1 MDTCKVE
8 PLGATAKTKPI
19 RTEDNPRLAF
29 LSPEKNDVIHS
40 TQKPWN
46 VASRYMN
53 GISSTVSTSSTP
65 RRFSSPIGSHSHT
78 TPAPWVP
85 MPKRSQSAE
94 RRRAGTP
101 SSNISARPS
110 LSRPSTPSS
119 PSSRSATPVRD
130 VVTEVHNTA
139 RQLPNNKA
147 LDGLWPSIRSLSS
160 SFQSESLAVSVSKRE
175 KLVAKSSSVK
185 SINSPSNVVSERK
198 RTPLRGRN
206 TSNQLENLTPRE
218 NSNTKVIDRHRWPSM
233 MGGRLSAN
241 GSVDLSDKVSRSA
254 RRVASQRISSNKTD
268 LTSSSA
274 SRHPEISLSNAAEQ
288 SFNDEGGRLEQNGKP
303 FVNSPSQ
310 GTMRSS
316 SMTHSTSTQ
325 SSSIPSLWRP
335 SSPRTQSAVNP
346 GSRHSSLSS
355 TRSSI
360 IPGLLCPSSPSK
372 VLSTS
377 TSRSML
383 SPLRMRASTPVS
395 LSSNVTNTLGG
406 TSSIF
411 KCKSYGQREKLGASD
426 IEDAHQLKLLYST
439 SLQWRFINAQTN
451 ETLSIQRTG
460 TENVLR
466 SVWNSISILRN
477 SVLMKRI
484 DVQQL
489 QQEMKLGV
497 ILMGQMMSL
506 EQWAALEKEHCS
518 YLSVAIEALNTSIL
532 RLPVMEGA
540 KADVIDMKNAVSS
553 AVDMLHAIGS
563 SIFRLLSKIE
573 CTKSQLSELDA
584 VTAKEKFMLD
594 ECRELLTSAAAIQVE
609 ESSLRAQL
617 MLLRNDARNLNQTV
631 RWS

>member
-19 RTEDNPRLAF
+19 RTEDNPRPAF
-29 LSPEKNDVIHS
+29 FSPEKNDAIQS
-40 TQKPWN
+40 TRKPRN
-46 VASRYMN
+46 VASKYMN
-53 GISSTVSTSSTP
+53 GISSTVSTSNTP
-65 RRFSSPIGSHSHT
+65 RRFSSPIASHSHT
-78 TPAPWVP
+78 IPAPWVP

-94 RRRAGTP
+94 RRRPGSP
-101 SSNISARPS
+101 SSKISARPS
-110 LSRPSTPSS
+110 PSRPSTPSS

-130 VVTEVHNTA
+130 VVTEFHNTT

-160 SFQSESLAVSVSKRE
+160 SFQSESLAISVSKRE

-206 TSNQLENLTPRE
+206 TSDQLENLTPRE

-274 SRHPEISLSNAAEQ
+274 SRHPQISLSNAAEQ
-288 SFNDEGGRLEQNGKP
+288 LFDDEGGRLEQNVKP
-303 FVNSPSQ
+303 VVNSSSQ
-310 GTMRSS
+310 ATMRSS
-316 SMTHSTSTQ
+316 SAKRSTSTQ

-335 SSPRTQSAVNP
+335 SSASTLSAVNP
-346 GSRHSSLSS
+346 GLRHSSLSS

-360 IPGLLCPSSPSK
+360 IPGLLRPSSPSN

-377 TSRSML
+377 SFTSRSML
-383 SPLRMRASTPVS
+383 SPLRTRASTPVS
-395 LSSNVTNTLGG
+395 LSSNVTS

-411 KCKSYGQREKLGASD
+411 KCNSDWQRGKLGASD
-426 IEDAHQLKLLYST
+426 IEDAHQLKLRYST

-451 ETLSIQRTG
+451 ETLSIQRMG
-460 TENVLR
+460 TENALR

-484 DVQQL
+484 DVQRL

-518 YLSVAIEALNTSIL
+518 FLSGAIEALNTNIL
-532 RLPVMEGA
+532 RLPMIEGA
-540 KADVIDMKNAVSS
+540 KADVIDTRNAVSS
-553 AVDMLHAIGS
+553 AVDMLHAIGP
-563 SIFRLLSKIE
+563 SIFHLLSKNV
-573 CTKSQLSELDA
+573 Q
-584 VTAKEKFMLD
+584 
-594 ECRELLTSAAAIQVE
+594 
-609 ESSLRAQL
+609 SLYFPNL
-617 MLLRNDARNLNQTV
+617 MLSQQKKNSCLKSAE
-631 RWS
+631 SY